1 MQYKLI
7 DLNVNGDDRGS
18 LVAFEKNQNVPF
30 EVKRA
35 FYIFDTKG
43 EITRGVHANKKSEFL
58 LIVISG
64 SCRVKVDTGKEQ
76 DDILLNKPQKALYL
90 NKLVWKEMYEFSH
103 NTVLLVLSN
112 EYYDENEYIRD
123 YNHFFNMVNNA

>member
-1 MQYKLI
+1 MGYKLI
-7 DLNVNGDDRGS
+7 NLNIMGDERGS
-18 LVAFEKNQNVPF
+18 LISFEKGNNIPF
-30 EVKRA
+30 EVKRT

-43 EITRGVHANKKSEFL
+43 DVVRGAHANKNSEFL

-64 SCRVKVDTGKEQ
+64 SCRVKIDTGNKI
-76 DDILLNKPQKALYL
+76 DDVLLNKPHQALYL

-103 NTVLLVLSN
+103 NSVLLVLSN

-123 YNHFFNMVNNA
+123 YDEFIKEVKY